1 VAAQKK
7 SPVAQE
13 RDEEERAA
21 WREEVAGIVPELFV
35 WVDECGTHTSMTRPR
50 ARAPKGERAYGKVP
64 RNRGPN
70 TTLIAS
76 MTLEGAMGASMAF
89 EGATDKE
96 AFEAYLE
103 RFLAPTLR
111 QGQIVVMD
119 RLGAHRTRRVR
130 RLIEERGA
138 KLWFLPSYSP
148 DLNPIEEAF
157 SKVKAL
163 LKKAAARM
171 HEALVEAMA
180 EALRAV
186 TSEDV
191 EGWFAHCGYRAEA
204 QGS

>member
-1 VAAQKK
+1 
-7 SPVAQE
+7 
-13 RDEEERAA
+13 
-21 WREEVAGIVPELFV
+21 
-35 WVDECGTHTSMTRPR
+35 
-50 ARAPKGERAYGKVP
+50 
-64 RNRGPN
+64 
-70 TTLIAS
+70 
-76 MTLEGAMGASMAF
+76 MAF
-89 EGATDKE
+89 EGATDAL